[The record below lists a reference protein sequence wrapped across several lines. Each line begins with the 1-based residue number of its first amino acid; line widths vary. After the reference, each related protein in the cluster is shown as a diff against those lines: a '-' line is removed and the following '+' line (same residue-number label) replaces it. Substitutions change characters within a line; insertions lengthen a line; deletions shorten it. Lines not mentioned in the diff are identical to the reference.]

1 MKFQSFFSVA
11 WPSMLG
17 ACLVE
22 MLVFAVIDPQQIPAL
37 ENTLGISA
45 HGIYTVAFF
54 AFLAGHGHGLHHDT
68 TAREMPHTRGSRLST
83 AYSDQVV
90 IDQQCRKKH

>member
-37 ENTLGISA
+37 ENALGISA

-54 AFLAGHGHGLHHDT
+54 AFWLAMGMACTMTLQLVKCPTPEAH
-68 TAREMPHTRGSRLST
+68 A
-83 AYSDQVV
+83 
-90 IDQQCRKKH
+90 